1 MIGGFQVGTFQL
13 TFQQQ
18 SKIVVVDTHD
28 GFDGKRKEYRK
39 RIEARDH
46 LRTQLEEAF
55 ASPKILARKPIISVD
70 HVLEKSIDDDD
81 DWVLL
86 TE

>member
-1 MIGGFQVGTFQL
+1 MIGGFQVGPFQ
-13 TFQQQ
+13 TNFQQQ
-18 SKIVVVDTHD
+18 STVIVVDTHD

-39 RIEARDH
+39 RIEEREH

-55 ASPKILARKPIISVD
+55 ASPKRLARKPVIATNIQKMSA
-70 HVLEKSIDDDD
+70 DDDD